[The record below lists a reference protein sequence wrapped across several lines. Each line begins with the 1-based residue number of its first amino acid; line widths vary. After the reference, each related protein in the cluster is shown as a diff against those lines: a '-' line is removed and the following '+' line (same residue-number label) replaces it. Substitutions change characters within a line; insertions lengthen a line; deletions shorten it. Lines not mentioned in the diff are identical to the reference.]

1 MPVPTGRTVVLA
13 SIAMICGL
21 QNAAAAEYPERPV
34 TVIVPYAAGGA
45 GDTIIRSDNGPE
57 FVAKAVQDWI
67 TAVGAK
73 TAYITP
79 GSPLGERLRR
89 ELQRA
94 LAR

>member
-67 TAVGAK
+67 TAVGAR
-73 TAYITP
+73 TAYPPYVGCTA
-79 GSPLGERLRR
+79 SANSTASLS
-89 ELQRA
+89 A
-94 LAR
+94 N